1 MAGRRSASDN
11 SFRQIAL
18 YGTYPKGIGRIAFMS
33 PSFVT
38 AAFALLLVS
47 QADAATLCVNP
58 GGTGGCF
65 ASIQGALDVAASS
78 DLIVVAPGTYT
89 ENVDLPALRNV
100 TIEGAGVGSTVLQT
114 SGNVGVGIT
123 AQAPQTRITLRGVT
137 IRGSIADDS
146 RGVLALE
153 RTKVR
158 LVECEITEHGVGIG
172 VDRARI
178 ELESSWVHGN
188 EYGIQYY
195 SRFFEILRSTVSDNL
210 FVGVLSVW
218 GFTSDTARAP
228 RIRVADS
235 TISGNGNAG
244 ISELVGLGGFPG
256 PAAGSRISRSTIVGN
271 GVGIDVSSSVPTTSH
286 RFRLDA
292 TVLSANTT
300 DCNEIVRSDG
310 YNFLGTACAS
320 TFVVGSGATSDVIGD
335 DPMLGP
341 LQDNGG
347 PTLTHEPLEG
357 SPVLE
362 VVGRRSSCRNA
373 DQRLGARLPEPCD
386 IGAAEAP

>member
-1 MAGRRSASDN
+1 MRTRKILEMAVALASLLGSA
-11 SFRQIAL
+11 
-18 YGTYPKGIGRIAFMS
+18 GVG
-33 PSFVT
+33 T
-38 AAFALLLVS
+38 AA
-47 QADAATLCVNP
+47 QHCVNP

-146 RGVLALE
+146 RGVIAGE

-158 LVECEITEHGVGIG
+158 LLECEITEHGIGIG

-218 GFTSDTARAP
+218 GFTSDTVRAP

-235 TISGNGNAG
+235 TISGNGDAG
-244 ISELVGLGGFPG
+244 ISEVVGLGGPG

-271 GVGIDVSSSVPTTSH
+271 GVGIDVSSNVPITSH

-300 DCNEIVRSDG
+300 DCNVIVRSDG

-362 VVGRRSSCRNA
+362 VVGRRSSCQNA

-386 IGAAEAP
+386 IGAVEAP